1 MIDREGIA
9 AMRLKVTRKTKG
21 LRIFELAA
29 KAYLSKE
36 IVSNIETG
44 RRRMSIESAIALSRV
59 LKVRPE
65 WLLALDMI
73 QWREEDDDDSD

>member
-29 KAYLSKE
+29 KAYVSKHL
-36 IVSNIETG
+36 ISQIENG
-44 RRRMSIESAIALSRV
+44 RRRLSIETAIALAKV

>member
-29 KAYLSKE
+29 KAFVSKYLISQ
-36 IVSNIETG
+36 IENG
-44 RRRMSIESAIALSRV
+44 RRRLSIETAIALAKV

-65 WLLALDMI
+65 WLLALNMI